1 MATVRPF
8 RGLRFDPALAGPL
21 NACLAPPYD
30 VISHELRE
38 RLLALGP
45 YNIVHVDFA
54 PDRPGDDARENRY
67 TRAAATYRAWRQTGV
82 LARETAPALY
92 VTESDFPPPHEE
104 DAGGR
109 VLTRRGLLAA
119 VRLVSF
125 DAGVIL
131 PHERTLSGPKADRL
145 ALMEATTAALSP
157 IFSLY
162 RDPDGAV
169 AALLARAAARP
180 PDAEATDP
188 DGVRHRL
195 RVVTDLAL
203 TEAVAAAFEGR
214 RLYIGDGHHRYETAL
229 AYHERHPE
237 LPSAG
242 YVPMTLTALEDT
254 AIVILPTHRVLR
266 GVAPLDLETVARR
279 LAPRF
284 RVAPAEGPLAALLAG
299 LAEAG
304 RRGPAFLA
312 ATAAGGG
319 APGLRFARLEWSDP
333 AALAARSPRNRLDVA
348 LLEQEVLE
356 GVFGLTAESIT
367 KQEHLAYVKDPA
379 EALWLVEVGEAS
391 HAFLLNG
398 TKPAEVVAVAE
409 AGETMPQKSTFFYP
423 KLPTGLVVLPLDE
436 PLA

>member
-8 RGLRFDPALAGPL
+8 RGLRFEPALAGPL
-21 NACLAPPYD
+21 EVCLAPPYD
-30 VISHELRE
+30 VISPELQQ

-54 PDRPGDDARENRY
+54 PDRAGDGASENKY
-67 TRAAATYRAWRQTGV
+67 ARAAAAYRRWRRAGV
-82 LARETAPALY
+82 LVREAAPALY
-92 VTESDFPPPHEE
+92 LTESDFPPPCGERVE
-104 DAGGR
+104 GR

-125 DAGVIL
+125 DAGVVL

-145 ALMEATTAALSP
+145 ALMEATAAALSP

-169 AALLARAAARP
+169 AGLLARAAARP

-188 DGVRHRL
+188 DGLRHRL
-195 RVVTDLAL
+195 WVVTDPAL
-203 TEAVAAAFEGR
+203 TAVIAAAFEGR
-214 RLYIGDGHHRYETAL
+214 RLYIADGHHRYETAL
-229 AYHERHPE
+229 AYGERHGE

-242 YVPMTLTALEDT
+242 YVPMALTALEDSGL
-254 AIVILPTHRVLR
+254 VVLPTHRVLR
-266 GVAPLDLETVARR
+266 GVAPLDLEAVARR

-284 RVAPAEGPLAALLAG
+284 RVAHLEGPLPALLAG

-312 ATAAGGG
+312 ATAARTEPP
-319 APGLRFARLEWSDP
+319 ARRVARLEWSDP
-333 AALAARSPRNRLDVA
+333 AALAARSPRSRLDVA

-356 GVFGLTAESIT
+356 GVFGLTAESIA
-367 KQEHLAYVKDPA
+367 KQEHLAYVKDPV
-379 EALWLVEVGEAS
+379 EALRLIEASEAS

-423 KLPTGLVVLPLDE
+423 KVPTGLVILPLDE